1 MEKKKKISKMFHQFI
16 KIMVGSLKPARRRQR
31 QQSNRVTNMMGGVA
45 MTAIRLFPLV
55 SLDHLQDTKAKKGQL
70 QEERV

>member
-1 MEKKKKISKMFHQFI
+1 MEKKKRFQKCFI
-16 KIMVGSLKPARRRQR
+16 NLLKLMVGSLKPARRRQR